1 MTAHE
6 VCRKLQQIY
15 KLEYQIFCP
24 NGKEAGQTV
33 NHLHLHLIPLAQP
46 AGLERKDDKVRP
58 EEDMTREADRYR
70 SCFQQAIAP

>member
-24 NGKEAGQTV
+24 NGKDAGQSV
-33 NHLHLHLIPLAQP
+33 NHLHLHLIPVPKAEQ
-46 AGLERKDDKVRP
+46 AGLERKDDKIRT
-58 EEDMTREADRYR
+58 E
-70 SCFQQAIAP
+70 